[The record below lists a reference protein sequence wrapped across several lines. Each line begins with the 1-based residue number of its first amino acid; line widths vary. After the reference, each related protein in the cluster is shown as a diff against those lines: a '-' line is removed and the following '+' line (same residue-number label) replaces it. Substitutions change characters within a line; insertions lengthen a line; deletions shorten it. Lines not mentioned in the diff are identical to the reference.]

1 MHMDAGMDTGAILT
15 QQTCP
20 VMNTDTAAYLHDRLA
35 ALSIA
40 PLLTTLN
47 DLACGQAQALPQENA
62 LAVYAP
68 KINKEDAAINWQ
80 KTAVEIDRQ
89 IRAFNPWPIA
99 YTHAGETVLRIHQ
112 ARVVVQTSG
121 QKPGTIIALDKK
133 GMMVAAGTHSL
144 LVERIQFPGAKAM
157 SVADWLNAR
166 RDQLQLNL
174 VLQ

>member
-1 MHMDAGMDTGAILT
+1 MDTGAILT

-20 VMNTDTAAYLHDRLA
+20 VMNTDTAAHLHDRLA